1 VIVAREPQGLC
12 VVFQIDHQTQCLAAA
27 RQWGNAMFSRIHHW
41 EPLEVAVATHDA
53 GWAAWEA
60 APEVDPAGGPVD
72 FPDLD
77 RARHVELARAG
88 VEAAVRR
95 GPRVGLLVSMHCEG
109 LYRSRLGLDGP
120 PRPAATLPPAVR
132 AFIADQAPIQ
142 RAARAE
148 IGEGDGVEAWAWS
161 AYRLMQAW
169 DSLSLFLTW
178 RGLPNGREW
187 RLPAV
192 PRAVGDRGV
201 DLVLHPVDGRTAA
214 CRPFPFAGDAAVLP
228 VTARVIPDRVYRSHD
243 DLRSALRA
251 APVELREFRVV
262 PG

>member
-1 VIVAREPQGLC
+1 
-12 VVFQIDHQTQCLAAA
+12 
-27 RQWGNAMFSRIHHW
+27 
-41 EPLEVAVATHDA
+41 
-53 GWAAWEA
+53 
-60 APEVDPAGGPVD
+60 
-72 FPDLD
+72 
-77 RARHVELARAG
+77 VELARAG
-88 VEAAVRR
+88 VDVAVRR
-95 GPRVGLLVSMHCEG
+95 GPRGGLLVSMHCEG

-120 PRPAATLPPAVR
+120 PRPAATLPAAVR

-148 IGEGDGVEAWAWS
+148 FGEGDGVEAWAWS

-178 RGLPNGREW
+178 RGLPDGRDW

-201 DLVLHPVDGRTAA
+201 DLVLRPVDDRTAA

-228 VTARVIPDRVYRSHD
+228 VLSRVIPDRSYRSHD
-243 DLRSALRA
+243 DLRTALRA
-251 APVELREFRVV
+251 VRVDQREFRVV